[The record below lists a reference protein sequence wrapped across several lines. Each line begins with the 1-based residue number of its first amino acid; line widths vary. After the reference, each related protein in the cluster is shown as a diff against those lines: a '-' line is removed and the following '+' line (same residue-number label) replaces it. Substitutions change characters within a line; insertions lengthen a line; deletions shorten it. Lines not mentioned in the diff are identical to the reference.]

1 VIVVVDFGA
10 GNVGSVANMLRKIG
24 APVVV
29 SDDPDV
35 IGDAERL
42 VVPGVGAFDVA
53 MASIEERGLVSV
65 LDDRASSGVPIL
77 GICLGMQLFARSS
90 EEGERPGLGWIAGD
104 VGRLRPAIVGDRLVV
119 PHMGWD
125 RIRVTRAP
133 KSIEPGPVSEGRF
146 YFVHS
151 YGLVCDDP
159 DDALGITDYGRGFCS
174 VVERDNLLGV
184 QFHPEK
190 SHRYGKAFLTSWAG
204 I

>member
-1 VIVVVDFGA
+1 MIVVVDFGA

-53 MASIEERGLVSV
+53 MASIEERGLVCV

-104 VGRLRPAIVGDRLVV
+104 VRRLRPAVEGDRLVV

-125 RIRVTRAP
+125 RVRVTRLRSRSSRSPSA
-133 KSIEPGPVSEGRF
+133 
-146 YFVHS
+146 
-151 YGLVCDDP
+151 
-159 DDALGITDYGRGFCS
+159 TDGSTSSTRMACS
-174 VVERDNLLGV
+174 AMTPRTPSG
-184 QFHPEK
+184 
-190 SHRYGKAFLTSWAG
+190 
-204 I
+204 